1 MHANS
6 GEWSEE
12 LRVKNEGFITA
23 RHKFFTLDSSFL
35 TLNIMPGIYVHIPFC
50 RSRCIYCG
58 FYSTT
63 ALGMRHAYTKAV
75 CREMELRK
83 DYIHG
88 EFSTV
93 YIGGGTPSQLD
104 ACDIERL
111 FHYIY
116 KVFNVAGDAEVT
128 MECNPDDITPDFA
141 GMLGGL
147 PVNRVSMGVQTFS
160 DARLRFLRRRHGADD
175 AWRAVKTLRQA
186 GISNISIDLMFG
198 FPREPLDD
206 WLTDIDHALSLG
218 VEHISAYSLMYEEG
232 TPMYEMLQRGEI
244 KETDEELS
252 LAMYDALADR
262 LKAEGY
268 EHYEISN
275 FARPGFRSR
284 HNSSYWRQEP
294 YIGLGAA
301 AHSFDLRSRQWNTA
315 DLNAY
320 VEAVSQGRIPAE
332 REELDA
338 RTTFDD
344 IVTTALRTREGIDTD
359 YVERSLGQKYKDHL
373 ASEAAPFIAQ
383 GLMEQDG
390 ASLRLT
396 RRGIYISDSIMSS
409 LMMV

>member
-1 MHANS
+1 M
-6 GEWSEE
+6 
-12 LRVKNEGFITA
+12 KNEGFITA

-58 FYSTT
+58 FYSST

-104 ACDIERL
+104 AHDIECL
-111 FHYIY
+111 FHHIY

>member
-1 MHANS
+1 
-6 GEWSEE
+6 
-12 LRVKNEGFITA
+12 
-23 RHKFFTLDSSFL
+23 
-35 TLNIMPGIYVHIPFC
+35 MPGIYVHIPFC

-58 FYSTT
+58 FYSST

-104 ACDIERL
+104 AHDIECL
-111 FHYIY
+111 FHHIY